1 MKTEDMEPD
10 VGTDAGADVEIDV
23 GRMELSSYM
32 LAVIEKLKHE
42 QKYAAAHGYLCAL
55 HSFQDFAGGRG
66 VPLPMN
72 EVFRPERLKAYEEWL
87 MQKKAR
93 PLKPNSVTCYMSS
106 LRAVYNRWMPAGT
119 PGHDAKMFADVH
131 TRVVSQTKRAL
142 REWQMEKVLADG
154 RTGNP
159 IAKPAGTLTKEVAG
173 TLMKEA
179 AGTPIAKPADRLH
192 ITGQAAL
199 DYFRLMFLCRG
210 MPFIDLAH
218 LRKRDLQGRYLVYL
232 RHKTR
237 RPMRV
242 ELCPEALRL
251 LRKYGKENPDSPY
264 LLPILGADTPGGWE
278 LYKDY
283 QDALRLFN
291 RDLARAMEFLLPGV
305 RISSYTARH
314 TWATLA
320 YHMGLPLGVISQSL
334 GHASIRVTETYLK
347 PFENERLDKANKQL
361 IAAVKKGKWKKFAN
375 NNIL

>member
-10 VGTDAGADVEIDV
+10 VGAGAEADVGIDV

-32 LAVIEKLKHE
+32 LAVIEELKRE

-55 HSFQDFAGGRG
+55 HSFHDFAGGRG

-87 MQKKAR
+87 VQKKAR
-93 PLKPNSVTCYMSS
+93 PLKPNSVTSYMSS

-142 REWQMEKVLADG
+142 QGWQMEKVLADG

-159 IAKPAGTLTKEVAG
+159 IAKPAGTL
-173 TLMKEA
+173 
-179 AGTPIAKPADRLH
+179 IAKPAGRLR
-192 ITGQAAL
+192 ITGQATL

-264 LLPILGADTPGGWE
+264 LLPILDADTPGGWG

-291 RDLARAMEFLLPGV
+291 RALAQVMELLLPGIRV
-305 RISSYTARH
+305 SSYTARH

-334 GHASIRVTETYLK
+334 GHSSIKVTETYLK

-361 IAAVKKGKWKKFAN
+361 IATVKKGKWKRFAN